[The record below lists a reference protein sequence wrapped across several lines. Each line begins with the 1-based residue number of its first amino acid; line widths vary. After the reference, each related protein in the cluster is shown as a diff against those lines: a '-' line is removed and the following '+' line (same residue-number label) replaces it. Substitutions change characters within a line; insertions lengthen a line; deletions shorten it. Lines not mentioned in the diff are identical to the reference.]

1 MAIIKAVE
9 PYRYEGALNFKDKAF
24 YAWKDLGYKTQEGYY
39 PTILRWLL
47 FRKDILPTLLQ
58 KEKKLV
64 YVQPVSL
71 YFDTGFTVLTNEII
85 PLFWDCWPC
94 FYDKVETW
102 LKKHKVKTAIFTS
115 LQEMA
120 EIKRRLPDL
129 NVIHCPEG
137 VDTSIYK
144 EGKELKYRDIDILE
158 FGRPNNIISSNIPL
172 LNTVRTAEI
181 SPRLSDQELREMMEN
196 AKITICFPRNIT
208 HPEETGNVETL
219 TQRYWE
225 AMLSRMVIIGHCP
238 QELKDLI
245 GYNPVIEYD
254 YSTEAASQIEN
265 ILCHIEDY
273 QSLVD
278 KNRYAALKHGDWKI
292 RMRKIYDEICLS

>member
-1 MAIIKAVE
+1 MYIKAIQ
-9 PYRYEGALNFKDKAF
+9 PYIYKGLNFKNKAF
-24 YAWKDLGYKTQEGYY
+24 DAWKELHLPTERGSY
-39 PTILRWLL
+39 PRFLHWLL
-47 FRKDILPTLLQ
+47 FRYDIFQTIWYGEPR
-58 KEKKLV
+58 LV
-64 YVQPVSL
+64 FVQPVSL
-71 YFDTGFTVLTNEII
+71 YFDVSTSVLTHEII
-85 PLFWDCWPC
+85 PFFWDCWPC
-94 FYDKVETW
+94 FYDKVESW

-120 EIKRRLPDL
+120 EMKRRLPDL
-129 NVIHCPEG
+129 NVVHCPEG

-172 LNTVRTAEI
+172 LNTVKTAEI
-181 SPRLSDQELREMMEN
+181 SPRLSDQELRKMMEN

-254 YSTEAASQIEN
+254 YSTEGSSQIN
-265 ILCHIEDY
+265 DILNHIEDY
-273 QSLVD
+273 QTLVD
-278 KNRYAALKHGDWKI
+278 KNRNAALKHGDWKI
-292 RMRKIYDEICLS
+292 RMKKIYNEISLS

>member
-1 MAIIKAVE
+1 MYIKAIQ
-9 PYRYEGALNFKDKAF
+9 PYIYKGLNFKNKAF
-24 YAWKDLGYKTQEGYY
+24 DAWKELHLPTEKGSY
-39 PTILRWLL
+39 PRFLHWLL
-47 FRKDILPTLLQ
+47 FRYDIFQTIWYGEPR
-58 KEKKLV
+58 LV
-64 YVQPVSL
+64 FVQPVSL
-71 YFDTGFTVLTNEII
+71 YFDVSTSVLTHEII
-85 PLFWDCWPC
+85 PFFWDCWPC
-94 FYDKVETW
+94 FYDKVESW

-115 LQEMA
+115 SQEMT
-120 EIKRRLPDL
+120 EIKRRLPSL

-254 YSTEAASQIEN
+254 YSTEATSQIEN

-273 QSLVD
+273 QTLVD

-292 RMRKIYDEICLS
+292 RMKKIYNEISLS

>member
-1 MAIIKAVE
+1 MYIKAIQ
-9 PYRYEGALNFKDKAF
+9 PYIYKGLNFKNKAF
-24 YAWKDLGYKTQEGYY
+24 DAWKELHLPTERGSY
-39 PTILRWLL
+39 PLFLHWLL
-47 FRKDILPTLLQ
+47 FRYDIFQTIWYGEPR
-58 KEKKLV
+58 LV
-64 YVQPVSL
+64 FVQPVSL
-71 YFDTGFTVLTNEII
+71 YFDVSTSVLTHEII
-85 PLFWDCWPC
+85 PFFWDCWPC
-94 FYDKVETW
+94 FYDKVESW

-115 LQEMA
+115 SQEMT

-129 NVIHCPEG
+129 NVVHCPEG

-181 SPRLSDQELREMMEN
+181 TPRLSDQELREMMEN

>member
-1 MAIIKAVE
+1 MYIKAIQ
-9 PYRYEGALNFKDKAF
+9 PYIYKGLNFKNKAF
-24 YAWKDLGYKTQEGYY
+24 DAWKELHLPTEKGSY
-39 PTILRWLL
+39 PRFLHWLL
-47 FRKDILPTLLQ
+47 FRYDIFQTIWYGEPR
-58 KEKKLV
+58 LV
-64 YVQPVSL
+64 FVQPVSL
-71 YFDTGFTVLTNEII
+71 YFDVSTSVLTHEII
-85 PLFWDCWPC
+85 PFFWDCWPC
-94 FYDKVETW
+94 FYDKVESW

-115 LQEMA
+115 SQEMT
-120 EIKRRLPDL
+120 EIKRRLPSL

-254 YSTEAASQIEN
+254 YSTEATSQIEN

-273 QSLVD
+273 QTLVD
-278 KNRYAALKHGDWKI
+278 KNRYAALKHGDWKM
-292 RMRKIYDEICLS
+292 RMKKIYNEISLS

>member
-1 MAIIKAVE
+1 MYIKAIQ
-9 PYRYEGALNFKDKAF
+9 PYIYKGLNFKNKAF
-24 YAWKDLGYKTQEGYY
+24 DAWKELHLPTEKGSY
-39 PTILRWLL
+39 PRFLHWLL
-47 FRKDILPTLLQ
+47 FRYDIFQTIWYGEPR
-58 KEKKLV
+58 LV
-64 YVQPVSL
+64 FVQPISL
-71 YFDTGFTVLTNEII
+71 YFDVSTSVLTHEII
-85 PLFWDCWPC
+85 PFFWDCWPC
-94 FYDKVETW
+94 FYDKVESW
-102 LKKHKVKTAIFTS
+102 IKKHKVKTAIFTS

-120 EIKRRLPDL
+120 EMKRRLPDL
-129 NVIHCPEG
+129 NVVHCPEG

-172 LNTVRTAEI
+172 LNTVSTAEI
-181 SPRLSDQELREMMEN
+181 SPRLSDQELRKMMEN

-254 YSTEAASQIEN
+254 YSTEGSFQIN
-265 ILCHIEDY
+265 DILNHIEDY
-273 QSLVD
+273 QTLVD
-278 KNRYAALKHGDWKI
+278 KNRNAALKHGDWKI
-292 RMRKIYDEICLS
+292 RMKKIYNEISLS